1 MKKPSQFTV
10 REDGVA
16 LVLVLAMLVLMS
28 ALLVAFVTSAGTEN
42 TASKTFAQGLEARQA
57 AETATNLVIAQ
68 IREATKADGVEMT
81 WASQPGAIRTFG
93 ASRSGNVVYKLY
105 SAEKLQ
111 EPESAYRPEDDAG
124 VTAAEGGTLPEGYVD
139 LNEPVMVPVPGDDK
153 DAVEPRFPI
162 VSPYPSFEF
171 DGTKFRLGSTTPG
184 RGAVE
189 GFSCNAIDDPS
200 GRKDINGE
208 TVKLLPMP
216 VRWMYVLKD
225 GKITGVDRNG
235 KIIDATKE
243 NPPVQRFAFWT
254 DDDCS
259 RLNINTATEGTYW
272 DTPHVSSLQ
281 DAGDLNGIQPV
292 QNNGSLNFS
301 VAQPAKG
308 EYQRFPGHP
317 ATTCLSP
324 ALRWLFRDKPFIYP
338 PKANDPDVEYKE
350 AIYRMAPRVMGGKDS
365 SKAGTVNVKD
375 RTSPVPTAYGP
386 LEKTANQR
394 LWDNDRL
401 YASVDEYF
409 FRPDR
414 TGRDTLQNARFW
426 EYERVDGALA
436 GSTDVAN
443 KYFTPDNLEK
453 LRFFLTAHSRAPELN
468 AFGMPRVSVWPVHED
483 LPKRT
488 AFDDLSAFCATIP
501 GKTSSS
507 PGVLYYILRR
517 NPNSAVEDFDIPS
530 NQRIYKYLQE
540 MTKSNIPFL
549 GRSFLSKYQPANRD
563 QILTEIFDYIR
574 CTNLIDTGVPKAGAQ
589 PLARPK
595 PDWDPATTAAEKQ
608 YPYSYTRYYWSGG
621 SGTAEGSPPAY
632 GSGQV
637 IPLRIDKKYNPDSQV
652 ETKGF
657 GRFPTLA
664 EAAILFFKDGGPN
677 PPQPVKMK
685 AVLLF
690 EMFLPSQGFPG
701 ISERYSIRVRPLV
714 EAVNEV
720 GFRVFDGSDKS
731 GPPIPLQFPPDSVNS
746 VEVDAY
752 NAPIGRV
759 FIPFRGFANQFLLAG
774 SGFSTTSKLFG
785 PSPASSPDRRFYPFY
800 STNENLRI
808 SKNQFLF
815 EGGSL
820 EITIYDRPVRGP
832 GGQDTGFQASP
843 PDPVTNLINTSLT
856 SPGGQQIVQQFKI
869 HIPNINNPLPV
880 PTSSVPFAT
889 TVPPPPASLPSPGG
903 RVTVGVNGARNSG
916 LNYSA
921 QDNGRSW
928 IEANDVVRS
937 VEVGGIAA
945 GDQRITA
952 GQLIVNDFNN
962 NDETK
967 RFFTRRED
975 NIKKYDSPNNVSAT
989 GRLVHGLRLSRGAPY
1004 QGYSR
1009 DGELV
1014 AGAQWRSPYHG
1025 QTDNPKPPRVPY
1037 AQIGGVMKDNK
1048 TPGDWDR
1055 GLSKNMS
1062 GAFINKADE
1071 GNTNFEV
1078 GRGNLGIPYFL
1089 GYSGFSEAGGSNF
1102 SPNRLMPSAVM
1113 LGSLPTYVGID
1124 GANGTNGKVK
1134 PWETLLFRPEN
1145 SPGEHPGATDPAD
1158 HYLLDLFTM
1167 PVVEPF
1173 AISEPLSTMGKVN
1186 LNYQI
1191 APFGYVKVGNRPYI
1205 ERRTALYGLFK
1216 AVKLLLVPKNARWA
1230 GHEED
1235 PRNNRENYRY
1245 DVDRVKTVDQMDAW
1259 LDKHNQ
1265 SLFRAASEICDV
1277 QLYPEGKG
1285 NVSDWASFW
1294 NQYPLTADNG
1304 RERPYAH
1311 IYPRATTKSNV
1322 FTVYVRA
1329 QSIKKSPNS
1338 DADKFDDEK
1347 DRVTGEYRGS
1357 STIERFLD
1365 PNDPAIQRY
1374 DPLRNKEGLDKYY
1387 RFRVLNTK
1395 RFNP

>member
-1 MKKPSQFTV
+1 MKHPSQSAA
-10 REDGVA
+10 RQDGVA

-68 IREATKADGVEMT
+68 IREATKGDGVNST

-93 ASRSGNVVYKLY
+93 SSKANNIVYKLY

-111 EPESAYRPEDDAG
+111 EPESAYQPEKDAG
-124 VTAAEGGTLPEGYVD
+124 VTAGEDGTLPEGYVD
-139 LNEPVMVPVPGDDK
+139 LNDPVMVPVPGDDK
-153 DAVEPRFPI
+153 DKVEPRFPI
-162 VSPYPSFEF
+162 VSPYPSFAF
-171 DGTKFRLGSTTPG
+171 DGTRFKLGSTTPG
-184 RGAVE
+184 QGAVE

-216 VRWMYVLKD
+216 VRWMYILKD
-225 GKITGVDRNG
+225 GKIAGLDAGGR
-235 KIIDATKE
+235 IIGATKE
-243 NPPVQRFAFWT
+243 NPPVQRIAFWT
-254 DDDCS
+254 DDDCN
-259 RLNINTATEGTYW
+259 RLNINTASEGTFW

-281 DAGDLNGIQPV
+281 ESGAVNNVTVAP
-292 QNNGSLNFS
+292 NNGSLNHA

-324 ALRWLFRDKPFIYP
+324 ALRWLFRETPFVYP
-338 PKANDPDVEYKE
+338 PRKNDPDVQFKE
-350 AIYRMAPRVMGGKDS
+350 AIYRMAPKIMGGKDS
-365 SKAGTVNVKD
+365 SQAGTVNVKD
-375 RTSPVPTAYGP
+375 RTSSAPTAYGP
-386 LEKTANQR
+386 LEKTAKDR

-414 TGRDTLQNARFW
+414 TGRDTVPNTKFRD
-426 EYERVDGALA
+426 YERIQGPLESGPDR
-436 GSTDVAN
+436 AN

-468 AFGMPRVSVWPVHED
+468 VFGMPRVSVWPIHED

-517 NPNSAVEDFDIPS
+517 NPNSAVEDFNIPS
-530 NQRIYKYLQE
+530 NQRVYKYLQE
-540 MTKSNIPFL
+540 MTKNNIPFL
-549 GRSFLSKYQPANRD
+549 GQSFVNKYNPANRD

-574 CTNLIDTGVPKAGAQ
+574 CTNLVDTGVPKPGAQ
-589 PLARPK
+589 PLGRTK
-595 PDWDPATTAAEKQ
+595 PDYDPQNTAAEKQ
-608 YPYSYTRYYWSGG
+608 YPYSYTRYYWSSG
-621 SGTAEGSPPAY
+621 SGTAEGSAPAY

-637 IPLRIDKKYNPDSQV
+637 VPLRIAKQYNPDSGI

-677 PPQPVKMK
+677 PPQPVKVK

-690 EMFLPSQGFPG
+690 EMYLPSQGFPG
-701 ISERYSIRVRPLV
+701 ISERYSIRVRPLIKV
-714 EAVNEV
+714 ANEE
-720 GFRVFDGSDKS
+720 GFRLFDGPDKS
-731 GPPIPLQFPPDSVNS
+731 GPPIPLQFPPDAVNS

-759 FIPFRGFANQFLLAG
+759 FIPFRGFNNQFLMAG
-774 SGFSTTSKLFG
+774 AGFTTTSKQFG
-785 PSPASSPDRRFYPFY
+785 PSPFSNPERRVYPFY
-800 STNENLRI
+800 SMNENIRI
-808 SKNQFLF
+808 TKPQFMF

-820 EITIYDRPVRGP
+820 EVTIYDRPVRGP
-832 GGQDTGFQASP
+832 GGQDTGFIAHP
-843 PDPVTNLINTSLT
+843 PDPATNLIQTELGHPDSE
-856 SPGGQQIVQQFKI
+856 QIVQQFRFE
-869 HIPNINNPLPV
+869 IPSVQVPLPV
-880 PTSSVPFAT
+880 PAGATIFAPT
-889 TVPPPPASLPSPGG
+889 LPTPPPATIPAAPIGG
-903 RVTVGVNGARNSG
+903 NRVTAGVNSDRNRG
-916 LNYSA
+916 LGYTT
-921 QDNGRSW
+921 QDYGRTW
-928 IEANDVVRS
+928 IDANDVVRS
-937 VEVGGIAA
+937 VEISGVTG

-952 GQLIVNDFNN
+952 AQLVVNDFVNPPS
-962 NDETK
+962 
-967 RFFTRRED
+967 FARRED
-975 NIKKYDSPNNVSAT
+975 NAKKYDSAQ
-989 GRLVHGLRLSRGAPY
+989 RLVHGLRLSRGAPY
-1004 QGYSR
+1004 QGYTR

-1025 QTDNPKPPRVPY
+1025 ETGNPKPPRVPY
-1037 AQIGGVMKDNK
+1037 NQNTITKGVLKANG

-1055 GLSKNMS
+1055 GLSKNMA

-1071 GNTNFEV
+1071 GNTNFELNQT
-1078 GRGNLGIPYFL
+1078 NLAVPYFL
-1089 GYSGFSEAGGSNF
+1089 GYGGFSEAGGSNF

-1113 LGSLPTYVGID
+1113 LGGLPTYVGID
-1124 GANGTNGKVK
+1124 SSHRVQ

-1145 SPGEHPGATDPAD
+1145 ARGEHPGATTPAD

-1167 PVVEPF
+1167 PIVEPF
-1173 AISEPLSTMGKVN
+1173 AISEPLSTMGKIN
-1186 LNYQI
+1186 LNYRI
-1191 APFGYVKVGNRPYI
+1191 APFGYVKVGNRAYI

-1216 AVKLLLVPKNARWA
+1216 AVKMLLVPKNASWA
-1230 GHEED
+1230 GHA
-1235 PRNNRENYRY
+1235 ENPLTNAEKYRY
-1245 DVDRVKTVDQMDAW
+1245 DVDPGKTVDEMDKW
-1259 LDKHNQ
+1259 LDEKNQ
-1265 SLFRAASEICDV
+1265 SLFRSASEICDV
-1277 QLYPEGKG
+1277 QLYPMDKG
-1285 NVSDWASFW
+1285 AITKWDTFW

-1329 QSIKKSPNS
+1329 QSIKKSPGS
-1338 DADKFDDEK
+1338 DPEKFDDEK
-1347 DRVTGEYRGS
+1347 DRITGEYRGS

-1365 PNDPAIQRY
+1365 PNDPAIAKY
-1374 DPLRNKEGLDKYY
+1374 DPLKNKEGLDKYY